1 MYDGNNKHQSI
12 NNKSI
17 NQTILYLNHIIF
29 MSFFGFFQGY
39 GAALVS
45 VNTLEEN
52 NFITQRL
59 KDIDFIR

>member
-1 MYDGNNKHQSI
+1 MTYHFHVI
-12 NNKSI
+12 
-17 NQTILYLNHIIF
+17 
-29 MSFFGFFQGY
+29 FFGFFQGY

>member
-1 MYDGNNKHQSI
+1 MGTKNTKQLIISRSVKQSCNLI
-12 NNKSI
+12 NDISFSC
-17 NQTILYLNHIIF
+17 H
-29 MSFFGFFQGY
+29 FFGFFQGY

>member
-1 MYDGNNKHQSI
+1 MMGTINTNQLIISRSVKQSI
-12 NNKSI
+12 N
-17 NQTILYLNHIIF
+17 LIISF
-29 MSFFGFFQGY
+29 SCHFFGFFQGY

-59 KDIDFIR
+59 KNIDFIR

>member
-1 MYDGNNKHQSI
+1 
-12 NNKSI
+12 
-17 NQTILYLNHIIF
+17 